1 VCEAEQNIAVA
12 QSTMVQVN
20 ERIAQTDATVEAA
33 LTGPQQIAVSRARAK
48 SATAVLA
55 QRKALLRRQ

>member
-1 VCEAEQNIAVA
+1 
-12 QSTMVQVN
+12 MVQVN